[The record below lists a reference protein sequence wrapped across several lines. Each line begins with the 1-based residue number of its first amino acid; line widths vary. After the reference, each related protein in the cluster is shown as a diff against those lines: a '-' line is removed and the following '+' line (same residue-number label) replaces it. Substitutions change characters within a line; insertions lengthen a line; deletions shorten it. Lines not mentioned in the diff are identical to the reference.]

1 MSRAA
6 GTVALVVNPTAGKG
20 RSLALLPQVV
30 GHLRDAGHAVEIAL
44 SRTPEEAADL
54 LAGAAAGDVA
64 TVAVMGGDGM
74 FHLGVNA
81 LARRR
86 TEHPD
91 RELPVLGLIPAGT
104 GNDLVRGVGLDP
116 HDVVGAAATI
126 AAGGT
131 RPLTLAR
138 VGDRYVGTVVAT
150 GFDALVNRRANAMR
164 YPRGSARY
172 TLAVLAEIRT
182 FSPLA
187 YRLTTDGRTRELEAM
202 LIAVGNT
209 SSYGGGMRI
218 CPSADPFDATL
229 ELTVIHP
236 VSRAKLLQ
244 LLPRMR
250 SGRFATDPCVEQL
263 SATRVTFEGPGL
275 LGYGDGEQIGPAPLT
290 VESCPA
296 AVELCVPR

>member
-1 MSRAA
+1 MSRPT
-6 GTVALVVNPTAGKG
+6 GTVALVVNPTAGRG

-30 GHLRDAGHAVEIAL
+30 GHLRDTGYAVEIGL
-44 SRTPEEAADL
+44 SRTPQEAADL
-54 LAGAAAGDVA
+54 LASAASREVA
-64 TVAVMGGDGM
+64 AVVVMGGDGM

-81 LARRR
+81 VARRR
-86 TEHPD
+86 AEHAD
-91 RELPVLGLIPAGT
+91 RAAPALGLIPAGT

-116 HDVVGAAATI
+116 HDVVGAAETI
-126 AAGGT
+126 AGGAT
-131 RPLTLAR
+131 RPLDLAR

-182 FSPLA
+182 FSPLE
-187 YRLTTDGRTRELEAM
+187 YRLTVDGQTRDLEAM

-209 SSYGGGMRI
+209 GSYGGGMQI
-218 CPSADPFDATL
+218 CPSADPFDAVL
-229 ELTVIHP
+229 AVTVIHP

-250 SGRFATDPCVEQL
+250 SGRFVTDPCVEQL
-263 SATRVTFEGPGL
+263 SGTRVSFEGPGL

-296 AVELCVPR
+296 AIDLCVPG

>member
-1 MSRAA
+1 MSRAS
-6 GTVALVVNPTAGKG
+6 GTVVLVVNPTAGKG

-30 GHLRDAGHAVEIAL
+30 GHLRDAGHPVEIGL
-44 SRTPEEAADL
+44 SRTPQEAAGL
-54 LAGAAAGDVA
+54 LAGAVDGDAA

-86 TEHPD
+86 AEHPD
-91 RELPVLGLIPAGT
+91 RPAPVLGLIPAGT
-104 GNDLVRGVGLDP
+104 GNDLARGVGLDP
-116 HDVVGAAATI
+116 DDAVGAAATI
-126 AAGGT
+126 AAGPT
-131 RPLTLAR
+131 RPLDLVR
-138 VGDRYVGTVVAT
+138 VGDRFFGTVVAT

-164 YPRGSARY
+164 HPRGSARY

-182 FSPLA
+182 FSPLN
-187 YRLTTDGRTRELEAM
+187 YRLSVDGQTQDLEAM

-218 CPSADPFDATL
+218 CPDADPFDGTL

-250 SGRFATDPCVEQL
+250 SGRFVTDPCVQQL
-263 SATRVTFEGPGL
+263 SAHQVTLEGPRL
-275 LGYGDGEQIGPAPLT
+275 LGYGDGEEIGPAPLT
-290 VESCPA
+290 VQSCPGA
-296 AVELCVPR
+296 IELCVPR